1 MSVEIEISDEDIE
14 YAESLLF
21 ARGQKFDNERREFIK
36 DLSTLDL
43 QAVPGSGKTTA
54 LLAKLII
61 LERLMPFDNGASILV
76 LAHTNVAIDE
86 IKERIGKHCPKLF
99 SYPNFV
105 GTIQGFVDQFLAV
118 PFYINKYKKNIC
130 RIDNEI
136 YYEVVDKLFSLNLKG
151 LTEQN
156 NARSYLRGMGENYKY
171 SYRLTFNNGDLQVSN
186 SVQGEELKIKKK
198 GNRGDYS
205 EDDKRKIKEWLIAFK
220 RKILSCGIL
229 HFDDAYFLAEVYLYR
244 NSKIKNIL
252 QNRFQYVFVDEM
264 QDMGKHQ
271 YDLLEKIFFD
281 SGNSK
286 SIYQRIGDK
295 NQAIFN
301 EKLEDIWTDRQKV
314 LRIQGSHRLT
324 QETADLVSCFALN
337 REQDNQIRG
346 LRSGNIR
353 PHFIVYEDCSKVIEG
368 FSSLVNKFIVNG
380 VIDSSG
386 STFKAIAWVKES
398 DDISNKLCLKSYFPE
413 FESEQHKPKIDYTS
427 IESYLLYYDKTDN
440 TLRSIK
446 NNILNLIL
454 RIFRYEDI
462 TNEDDRNFNR
472 KTFTDY
478 FKVNLTSHNDKLNLL
493 IFRWSLEVMKGSV
506 SKVSNEIRQ
515 YIPDILSAFNK
526 QINHSSEF
534 INTSNTNSTT
544 SITSTIP
551 ASVNTVN
558 FHEFNIDITTI
569 HSVKGQTFTAI
580 LYLETFYYKDG
591 KKSYESQRL
600 SEQFNFSPLSGNEGQ
615 RVKQSAKMVYVGLS
629 RPTHLLCVA
638 IQKDRFDK
646 YLRQNVDTQGKW
658 EIIDL

>member
-1 MSVEIEISDEDIE
+1 MSVEIKISDEDIE

-61 LERLMPFDNGASILV
+61 LERLMPFDSGASVLV

-86 IKERIGKHCPKLF
+86 IKERIGKYCSKLF

-136 YYEVVDKLFSLNLKG
+136 YYEVVEKLFSLNLNG
-151 LTEQN
+151 FSLTEKKT
-156 NARSYLRGMGENYKY
+156 ALSYLMGMGESYKY
-171 SYRLTFNNGDLQVSN
+171 SYRLTFDNGNLKISN
-186 SVQGEELKIKKK
+186 SVQGEELKINKK
-198 GNRGDYS
+198 GRDFS
-205 EDDKRKIKEWLIAFK
+205 ENEKIKIKEWLIAFK
-220 RKILSCGIL
+220 IKILSNGVL
-229 HFDDAYFLAEVYLYR
+229 HFDDAYFLAEAYLYR
-244 NSKIKNIL
+244 NPKIKNIL

-264 QDMGKHQ
+264 QDMDKHQ
-271 YDLLEKIFFD
+271 YDLLERIFFD

-301 EKLEDIWTDRQKV
+301 DVKLEDIWTDRQKV
-314 LRIQGSHRLT
+314 LRLQGSHRLT
-324 QETADLVSCFALN
+324 QETANLVSCFALN
-337 REQDNQIRG
+337 GEQNNQIIG

-353 PHFIVYEDCSKVIEG
+353 PHFIVYEDCSKIIEE
-368 FSSLVNKFIVNG
+368 FSNLVNEFINNG
-380 VIDSSG
+380 DIDLSD
-386 STFKAIAWVKES
+386 STFKAIAWRKET
-398 DDISNKLCLKSYFPE
+398 DDIIKNLCLKSYFPK
-413 FESEQHKPKIDYTS
+413 FESEQHKPKIDYPS
-427 IESYLLYYDKTDN
+427 IESYLLYYDKSDN

-454 RIFRYEDI
+454 RILRYESI
-462 TNEDDRNFNR
+462 TNEDGRNFNR

-493 IFRWSLEVMKGSV
+493 IFRCSLEVIRGNV
-506 SKVSNEIRQ
+506 TKVANEIRQ
-515 YIPDILSAFNK
+515 YIPDMLSAFDK

-534 INTSNTNSTT
+534 INTSNTNSPT

-551 ASVNTVN
+551 ATVNTIN
-558 FHEFNIDITTI
+558 LHGFDIDITTV
-569 HSVKGQTFTAI
+569 HSVKGQTCTAI
-580 LYLETFYYKDG
+580 LYLETFIN
-591 KKSYESQRL
+591 KSYESKRL
-600 SEQFNFSPLSGNEGQ
+600 SDQFNFIPLNGNEKQ
-615 RVKQSAKMVYVGLS
+615 LVKQSAKMVYVGLS

-638 IQKDRFDK
+638 IQKDRFDE
-646 YLRQNVDTQGKW
+646 YLRKDVVTQGKW

>member
-1 MSVEIEISDEDIE
+1 MSVEIKISDEDIE

-61 LERLMPFDNGASILV
+61 LERLMPFDSGASVLV

-86 IKERIGKHCPKLF
+86 IKERIGKYCSKLF

-136 YYEVVDKLFSLNLKG
+136 YYEVVEKLFSLNLNG
-151 LTEQN
+151 FSLTEKKT
-156 NARSYLRGMGENYKY
+156 ALSYLMGMGESYKY
-171 SYRLTFNNGDLQVSN
+171 SYRLTFDNGNLKISN
-186 SVQGEELKIKKK
+186 SVQGEELKINKK
-198 GNRGDYS
+198 GRDFS
-205 EDDKRKIKEWLIAFK
+205 ENEKIKIKEWLIAFK
-220 RKILSCGIL
+220 IKILSNGVL
-229 HFDDAYFLAEVYLYR
+229 HFDDAYFLAEAYLYR
-244 NSKIKNIL
+244 NPKIKNIL

-264 QDMGKHQ
+264 QDMDKHQ
-271 YDLLEKIFFD
+271 YDLLERIFFD

-301 EKLEDIWTDRQKV
+301 DVKLEDIWTDRQKV
-314 LRIQGSHRLT
+314 LRLQGSHRLT
-324 QETADLVSCFALN
+324 QETANLVSCFALN
-337 REQDNQIRG
+337 GEQNNQIIG

-353 PHFIVYEDCSKVIEG
+353 PHFIVYEDCSKIIEE
-368 FSSLVNKFIVNG
+368 FSNLVNEFINNG
-380 VIDSSG
+380 DIDLSD
-386 STFKAIAWVKES
+386 STFKAIAWRKET
-398 DDISNKLCLKSYFPE
+398 DDISKNLCLKSYFPK
-413 FESEQHKPKIDYTS
+413 FESEQHKPKIDYPS
-427 IESYLLYYDKTDN
+427 IESYLLYYDKSDN

-454 RIFRYEDI
+454 RILRYESI
-462 TNEDDRNFNR
+462 TNEDGRNFNR

-493 IFRWSLEVMKGSV
+493 IFRCSLEVIRGNV
-506 SKVSNEIRQ
+506 TKVANEIRQ
-515 YIPDILSAFNK
+515 YIPDMLSAFDK

-534 INTSNTNSTT
+534 INTSNTNSPT

-551 ASVNTVN
+551 ATVNTIN
-558 FHEFNIDITTI
+558 LHGFDIDITTV
-569 HSVKGQTFTAI
+569 HSVKGQTCTAI
-580 LYLETFYYKDG
+580 LYLETFIN
-591 KKSYESQRL
+591 KSYESKRL
-600 SEQFNFSPLSGNEGQ
+600 SDQFNFIPLNGNEKQ
-615 RVKQSAKMVYVGLS
+615 LVKQSAKMVYVGLS

-638 IQKDRFDK
+638 IQKDRFDE
-646 YLRQNVDTQGKW
+646 YLRKDVVTQGKW

>member
-1 MSVEIEISDEDIE
+1 MSVEIKISDEDIE

-43 QAVPGSGKTTA
+43 QAVPGSGETTA

-61 LERLMPFDNGASILV
+61 LERLMPFDSGASVLV

-86 IKERIGKHCPKLF
+86 IKERIGKYCSKLF

-136 YYEVVDKLFSLNLKG
+136 YYEVVEKLFSLNLNG
-151 LTEQN
+151 FSLTEKKT
-156 NARSYLRGMGENYKY
+156 ALSYLMGMGESYKY
-171 SYRLTFNNGDLQVSN
+171 SYRLTFDNGNLKISN
-186 SVQGEELKIKKK
+186 SVQGEELKINKK
-198 GNRGDYS
+198 GRDFS
-205 EDDKRKIKEWLIAFK
+205 ENEKIKIKEWLIAFK
-220 RKILSCGIL
+220 IKILSNGVL
-229 HFDDAYFLAEVYLYR
+229 HFDDAYFLAEAYLYR
-244 NSKIKNIL
+244 NPKIKNIL

-264 QDMGKHQ
+264 QDMDKHQ
-271 YDLLEKIFFD
+271 YDLLERIFFD

-301 EKLEDIWTDRQKV
+301 DVKLEDIWTDRQKV
-314 LRIQGSHRLT
+314 LRLQGSHRLT
-324 QETADLVSCFALN
+324 QETANLVSCFALN
-337 REQDNQIRG
+337 GEQNNQIIG

-353 PHFIVYEDCSKVIEG
+353 PHFIVYEDCSKIIEE
-368 FSSLVNKFIVNG
+368 FSNLVNEFINNG
-380 VIDSSG
+380 DIDLSD
-386 STFKAIAWVKES
+386 STFKAIAWRKET
-398 DDISNKLCLKSYFPE
+398 DDISKNLCLKSYFPK
-413 FESEQHKPKIDYTS
+413 FESEQHKPKIDYPS
-427 IESYLLYYDKTDN
+427 IESYLLYYDKSDN

-454 RIFRYEDI
+454 RILRYESI
-462 TNEDDRNFNR
+462 TNEDGRNFNR

-493 IFRWSLEVMKGSV
+493 IFRCSLEVIRGNV
-506 SKVSNEIRQ
+506 TKVANEIRQ
-515 YIPDILSAFNK
+515 YIPDMLSAFDK

-534 INTSNTNSTT
+534 INTSNTNSPT

-551 ASVNTVN
+551 ATVNTIN
-558 FHEFNIDITTI
+558 LHGFDIDITTV
-569 HSVKGQTFTAI
+569 HSVKGQTCTAI
-580 LYLETFYYKDG
+580 LYLETFIN
-591 KKSYESQRL
+591 KSYESKRL
-600 SEQFNFSPLSGNEGQ
+600 SDQFNFIPLNGNEKQ
-615 RVKQSAKMVYVGLS
+615 LVKQSAKMVYVGLS

-638 IQKDRFDK
+638 IQKDRFDE
-646 YLRQNVDTQGKW
+646 YLRKDVVTQGKW

>member
-36 DLSTLDL
+36 DISTLDL

-61 LERLMPFDNGASILV
+61 LERLMPFDSGASILV

-136 YYEVVDKLFSLNLKG
+136 YYEVVKKFFSLNLKG

-220 RKILSCGIL
+220 RKILSCGVL

-244 NSKIKNIL
+244 NPKIKNIL

-264 QDMGKHQ
+264 QDMDKHQ

-301 EKLEDIWTDRQKV
+301 DVKLEDIWTDRQKV
-314 LRIQGSHRLT
+314 LRLQGSHRLT
-324 QETADLVSCFALN
+324 QEIADLVSCFALN
-337 REQDNQIRG
+337 REQNNQIRG
-346 LRSGNIR
+346 LRFANIR
-353 PHFIVYEDCSKVIEG
+353 PHFIVYKDCSKVIEE
-368 FSSLVNKFIVNG
+368 FSNIVNKFISDG
-380 VIDSSG
+380 AIDSSG
-386 STFKAIAWVKES
+386 STFKAIAWRKES
-398 DDISNKLCLKSYFPE
+398 DDISKLCLKNYFPS
-413 FESEQHKPKIDYTS
+413 FESEQHRPKIDYSS
-427 IESYLLYYDKTDN
+427 IESYLLYYDKSDA

-454 RIFRYEDI
+454 RILRCEGI
-462 TNEDDRNFNR
+462 ANEDGRNFNR
-472 KTFTDY
+472 KTFSDY
-478 FKVNLTSHNDKLNLL
+478 CKLNLTSLSDELNILV
-493 IFRWSLEVMKGSV
+493 FRWSLEVIKGNTSNAA
-506 SKVSNEIRQ
+506 NEIRQ
-515 YIPDILSAFNK
+515 YIPNLLSAFNK
-526 QINHSSEF
+526 QVTHCSEF
-534 INTSNTNSTT
+534 INTSNIDSV
-544 SITSTIP
+544 TSTIP
-551 ASVNTVN
+551 ISINSID
-558 FHEFNIDITTI
+558 FHGFNIDITTV
-569 HSVKGQTFTAI
+569 HSVKGQTCTAI

-591 KKSYESQRL
+591 NKSYESQRL
-600 SEQFNFSPLSGNEGQ
+600 SEQFNFSPLIGNEGQ

-638 IQKDRFDK
+638 IQKDRFDE
-646 YLRQNVDTQGKW
+646 YLRQDVVAQGKW
-658 EIIDL
+658 EIIDI

>member
-1 MSVEIEISDEDIE
+1 MFVEIKISDEDIE

-21 ARGQKFDNERREFIK
+21 AKDQKFDNERREFIK

-61 LERLMPFDNGASILV
+61 LERFMPFDNGASILV

-99 SYPNFV
+99 SYPNFI

-136 YYEVVDKLFSLNLKG
+136 YYEVVNKFFSLNLKRFS
-151 LTEQN
+151 LTEQKT
-156 NARSYLRGMGENYKY
+156 ARSYLMGMGESYKY
-171 SYRLTFNNGDLQVSN
+171 SYRLTFDNGNLKISN
-186 SVQGEELKIKKK
+186 SVQGEELKINKK
-198 GNRGDYS
+198 GKDFS
-205 EDDKRKIKEWLIAFK
+205 ENEKIKIKEWLKDFK
-220 RKILSCGIL
+220 IKILSNGVL

-244 NSKIKNIL
+244 NPKIKNIL

-264 QDMGKHQ
+264 QDMDKHQ

-353 PHFIVYEDCSKVIEG
+353 PHFIVYEDCSKVMEE
-368 FSSLVNKFIVNG
+368 FSSLINKFIING

-454 RIFRYEDI
+454 RILRYEDI
-462 TNEDDRNFNR
+462 TNEDGRNFNR

-493 IFRWSLEVMKGSV
+493 IFRWSLEVIKGNV
-506 SKVSNEIRQ
+506 SLVSNEIRQ

-534 INTSNTNSTT
+534 INISNTDSTT
-544 SITSTIP
+544 SVISPIP
-551 ASVNTVN
+551 ASANTVD
-558 FHEFNIDITTI
+558 FHGFDIDITTI

-638 IQKDRFDK
+638 IQKERFDE
-646 YLRQNVDTQGKW
+646 YLRQDVAAQGKW
-658 EIIDL
+658 EIIDI

>member
-1 MSVEIEISDEDIE
+1 M
-14 YAESLLF
+14 
-21 ARGQKFDNERREFIK
+21 
-36 DLSTLDL
+36 

-61 LERLMPFDNGASILV
+61 LERLMPFDSGASVLV

-86 IKERIGKHCPKLF
+86 IKERIGKYCSKLF

-136 YYEVVDKLFSLNLKG
+136 YYEVVEKLFSLNLNG
-151 LTEQN
+151 FSLTEKKT
-156 NARSYLRGMGENYKY
+156 ALSYLMGMGESYKY
-171 SYRLTFNNGDLQVSN
+171 SYRLTFDNGNLKISN
-186 SVQGEELKIKKK
+186 SVQGEELKINKK
-198 GNRGDYS
+198 GRDFS
-205 EDDKRKIKEWLIAFK
+205 ENEKIKIKEWLIAFK
-220 RKILSCGIL
+220 IKILSNGVL
-229 HFDDAYFLAEVYLYR
+229 HFDDAYFLAEAYLYR
-244 NSKIKNIL
+244 NPKIKNIL

-264 QDMGKHQ
+264 QDMDKHQ
-271 YDLLEKIFFD
+271 YDLLERIFFD

-301 EKLEDIWTDRQKV
+301 DVKLEDIWTDRQKV
-314 LRIQGSHRLT
+314 LRLQGSHRLT
-324 QETADLVSCFALN
+324 QETANLVSCFALN
-337 REQDNQIRG
+337 GEQNNQIIG

-353 PHFIVYEDCSKVIEG
+353 PHFIVYEDCSKIIEE
-368 FSSLVNKFIVNG
+368 FSNLVNEFINNG
-380 VIDSSG
+380 DIDLSD
-386 STFKAIAWVKES
+386 STFKAIAWRKET
-398 DDISNKLCLKSYFPE
+398 DDISKNLCLKSYFPK
-413 FESEQHKPKIDYTS
+413 FESEQHKPKIDYPS
-427 IESYLLYYDKTDN
+427 IESYLLYYDKSDN

-454 RIFRYEDI
+454 RILRYESI
-462 TNEDDRNFNR
+462 TNEDGRNFNR

-493 IFRWSLEVMKGSV
+493 IFRCSLEVIRGNV
-506 SKVSNEIRQ
+506 TKVANEIRQ
-515 YIPDILSAFNK
+515 YIPDMLSAFDK

-534 INTSNTNSTT
+534 INTSNTNSPT

-551 ASVNTVN
+551 ATVNTIN
-558 FHEFNIDITTI
+558 LHGFDIDITTV
-569 HSVKGQTFTAI
+569 HSVKGQTCTAI
-580 LYLETFYYKDG
+580 LYLETFIN
-591 KKSYESQRL
+591 KSYESKRL
-600 SEQFNFSPLSGNEGQ
+600 SDQFNFIPLNGNEKQ
-615 RVKQSAKMVYVGLS
+615 LVKQSAKMVYVGLS

-638 IQKDRFDK
+638 IQKDRFDE
-646 YLRQNVDTQGKW
+646 YLRKDVVTQGKW